1 MAKQRHKIL
10 VTGARRPVARRLIR
24 MLHRHSKVVA
34 VDRRC
39 PQHLPVDVR
48 CEAVDLRRRAL
59 DHLFRRHRFDAII
72 HAGTLTNL
80 RADESL
86 HHAYNVVAVNRLLK
100 LAVQKGVAKV
110 IILSSAELYGHRPAN
125 TVFLSEDAPLLAGE
139 RFAAWRDLV
148 QMDLAGCVTAWR
160 EPATEVVIA
169 RPVNVVGSGIDSMA
183 MRYLGRPRVPVV
195 LGFDPQVQL
204 IHIEDFCSAIQALL
218 APGIRGA
225 VNIAGPAPVRI
236 SQALQ
241 FLGRKRIPIPRTA
254 LTLALK
260 SAWSMRASGFR
271 EEELDLIQY
280 SCVVSDNHLREAT
293 GFQPAYSLRDTLRG
307 VDEPF

>member
-1 MAKQRHKIL
+1 MATQRKKVL
-10 VTGARRPVARRLIR
+10 VTGARRPIARRLIR
-24 MLHRHSKVVA
+24 MLHRQAKVVA

-39 PQHLPVDVR
+39 PSGLPVDVR

-72 HAGTLTNL
+72 HAGTLTSL
-80 RADESL
+80 RAGEGL

-100 LAVQKGVAKV
+100 LAVKKGVSKV

-160 EPATEVVIA
+160 EPATEVVVA
-169 RPVNVVGSGIDSMA
+169 RPVNVVGSGISSMA

-195 LGFDPQVQL
+195 MGFDPQVQL
-204 IHIEDFCSAIQALL
+204 IHIEDFCGAIEALL

-225 VNIAGPAPVRI
+225 VNIAGPPPVRI
-236 SQALQ
+236 SQALK
-241 FLGRKRIPIPRTA
+241 FLGRTRIPIPRTA

-260 SAWSMRASGFR
+260 SAWPMRATGFR

-280 SCVVSDNHLREAT
+280 SCIVSDAHLRDAT
-293 GFQPAYSLRDTLRG
+293 GFRPAYTLKDTLRG
-307 VDEPF
+307 VDETY

>member
-1 MAKQRHKIL
+1 M
-10 VTGARRPVARRLIR
+10 TGARRPVARRLIR
-24 MLHRHSKVVA
+24 MLHRHAKVVA

-39 PQHLPVDVR
+39 PKHLPVDVR

-72 HAGTLTNL
+72 HAGTLTSL
-80 RADESL
+80 RAGESL

-100 LAVQKGVAKV
+100 LAVQKSVKKV

-125 TVFLSEDAPLLAGE
+125 TVFKRGCALLAGE

-160 EPATEVVIA
+160 EPATEVVVA

-183 MRYLGRPRVPVV
+183 MRYLRRPQVPVV
-195 LGFDPQVQL
+195 MGFDPQVQL
-204 IHIEDFCSAIQALL
+204 IHIEDFCSAIQHLM

-225 VNIAGPAPVRI
+225 VNIAGPPPIRI
-236 SQALQ
+236 SQALNSWTP
-241 FLGRKRIPIPRTA
+241 KNPVPRTA
-254 LTLALK
+254 LTLALVRLA
-260 SAWSMRASGFR
+260 SRASG
-271 EEELDLIQY
+271 
-280 SCVVSDNHLREAT
+280 VSRRGT
-293 GFQPAYSLRDTLRG
+293 GFDSVQLHCERSSSSRHDRIRAKLHA
-307 VDEPF
+307 